1 MFYGQSQNSYFLTM
15 LKVKIGHILPKRKM
29 GIPIFLYVVKYM
41 KIYQEIDKKLE
52 KSDGQID
59 SFLPWTQI

>member
-1 MFYGQSQNSYFLTM
+1 MVKVKNFYFWTM
-15 LKVKIGHILPKRKM
+15 LKVKISHILPKRKM
-29 GIPIFLYVVKYM
+29 GVPNLLYVVKYV

>member
-29 GIPIFLYVVKYM
+29 GNPNFLYIVKYV
-41 KIYQEIDKKLE
+41 KIYQEIDKKSK

-59 SFLPWTQI
+59 SILPWTQI

>member
-1 MFYGQSQNSYFLTM
+1 M
-15 LKVKIGHILPKRKM
+15 LKSKIGHIVPERKM
-29 GIPIFLYVVKYM
+29 GILIFLYVVKYM

-59 SFLPWTQI
+59 SFLPWTQN